1 MAQGDHKKMSRSA
14 FVRNTMNAVS
24 VQCHQQLGDAISIQ
38 EEHRASNVTL
48 QSIES
53 HDLKRS
59 PSCKSAS
66 SSNNGSISR
75 GGGGSYSFDVPSM
88 TPMTLTF
95 GSKSWQ
101 AEIEV
106 SLRVSNYN
114 SCDVCMM
121 HADDLYCFLHC
132 MTFRKC
138 IRPSKVARF

>member
-1 MAQGDHKKMSRSA
+1 
-14 FVRNTMNAVS
+14 MNAVS
-24 VQCHQQLGDAISIQ
+24 VQCHQQLGDSISIQ

-106 SLRVSNYN
+106 SLRVSH
-114 SCDVCMM
+114 SRVIFALCMQ
-121 HADDLYCFLHC
+121 
-132 MTFRKC
+132 MTYIALCIAWHDRKC
-138 IRPSKVARF
+138 ILLSKVARF